1 MSSRYPFELSKSQQ
15 QLFQAWDKT
24 YPPLAATGSASE
36 MKELR
41 KSKAMTT
48 RSFHGTVKH
57 IEGNVN
63 PLIHRQITLIRH
75 ELKQIGCLSMKRKLL
90 TLALASTLFGCGG
103 GGDDTTQ
110 KNGNG
115 SSGGDGGDVSYT
127 YRAIDGYLGSAE
139 VYADRNG
146 NMKADG
152 DEYIG
157 LTGVDGDIQ
166 IKKSDSEFDIIIR
179 VIAGQTTDSDIG
191 STVNYSKE
199 MISDRGQRTIT
210 PFSTLAKLQGLTLAE
225 MADIL
230 NLNYDDI
237 SGDYVANDA
246 ALAHAI
252 ARSLQLQLQAELVDN
267 IDDIDGIQARAS
279 QITDYLK
286 NVPEDNLTRIV
297 IEIDSD
303 GNLVESTTDKV
314 HGKQFNIDNLAV
326 AWEQKDFS
334 TLNYDQGSSP
344 QGFHP
349 CYTQKWAD
357 VLLVANCQTSKLITL
372 DIKTG
377 SIVSESDMLYAP
389 DTYEQLNWFLDGQ
402 YVGLVKSDKSII
414 YLDKGLQPASPNPSE
429 MRYNSDSVISLG
441 RRGAL
446 KAGDF
451 YNYPGFST
459 WGNQEHL
466 MGEISFYD
474 GEAGKIV
481 TIQADGTESETDTIK
496 ADTILQAIDAVSD
509 NYEGGWVSKSDMTIR
524 WISGSSFIVRLDTS
538 GSNGYV
544 SDDYHYLF
552 NNGEIAYLGRFFQ
565 GTWRVGLDNTTVVH
579 YSSYK
584 GSDAPDHEM
593 RQFDLN
599 TGQKVGYW
607 TATLDELPAN
617 LYGQAHYPDGIFA
630 NSDSYSTVILLK

>member
-1 MSSRYPFELSKSQQ
+1 
-15 QLFQAWDKT
+15 
-24 YPPLAATGSASE
+24 
-36 MKELR
+36 
-41 KSKAMTT
+41 
-48 RSFHGTVKH
+48 
-57 IEGNVN
+57 
-63 PLIHRQITLIRH
+63 
-75 ELKQIGCLSMKRKLL
+75 MKRKLL
-90 TLALASTLFGCGG
+90 VLAITSTLFGCGG
-103 GGDDTTQ
+103 GGGDDTTQ
-110 KNGNG
+110 ENGNG
-115 SSGGDGGDVSYT
+115 SDGGDVSYT

-146 NMKADG
+146 NMKADS

-157 LTGVDGDIQ
+157 LTGESGDIQ
-166 IKKSDSEFDIIIR
+166 IKKADSEYDIIVR

-191 STVNYSKE
+191 TTVNYSKE
-199 MISDRGQRTIT
+199 LISDRGQRTIT
-210 PFSTLAKLQGLTLAE
+210 PFSTLAKLQGLTMQE
-225 MADIL
+225 MADML

-267 IDDIDGIQARAS
+267 IDDIDGIQARAN

-286 NVPEDNLTRIV
+286 NVPEDDLTQIV

-303 GNLVESTTDKV
+303 GNLVENTTDKV
-314 HGKQFNIDNLAV
+314 HGKQFDIDNLALV
-326 AWEQKDFS
+326 WEQKDFS
-334 TLNYDQGSSP
+334 SLNYDQGSSP

-349 CYTQKWAD
+349 CYTQKWGD
-357 VLLVANCQTSKLITL
+357 VLLVANCQTSMLITL
-372 DIKTG
+372 NIKTG
-377 SIVSESDMLYAP
+377 DIVSQSDMLSEP
-389 DTYEQLNWFLDGQ
+389 NSYEQLNWFLDGQ
-402 YVGLVKSDKSII
+402 YVGLMKSDKSIT
-414 YLDKGLQPASPNPSE
+414 YLDKTLQAASPSQSE
-429 MRYNSDSVISLG
+429 LRYTADGIISLG

-446 KAGDF
+446 KTGEY
-451 YNYPGFST
+451 YNYPSYST
-459 WGNQEHL
+459 YGNQEHL

-474 GEAGKIV
+474 GDAGKII
-481 TIQADGTESETDTIK
+481 TLQSDGAQSETDSFE
-496 ADTILQAIDAVSD
+496 ADTILQAIEAVAD
-509 NYEGGWVSKSDMTIR
+509 EYEGGWVPKSDMTIR
-524 WISGSSFIVRLDTS
+524 WIKDKSFIVTLDTS
-538 GSNGYV
+538 GSDGYV
-544 SDDYHYLF
+544 SNDYHYLF
-552 NNGEIAYLGRFFQ
+552 NNGEITYLGRFFD
-565 GTWRVGLDNTTVVH
+565 GTWRIGLDNATVTH